1 MRASYY
7 HRTPMDQPTALL
19 IATTG
24 LVVATGVLAWF
35 TWGLWQET
43 KAARQP
49 QVVAFIDFVTHN
61 YGELRFVNAGTGAA
75 LNLDIT
81 YGGEGGEQRRLN
93 EPVMVAGDGLSYKLL
108 SVLENEASEGESL
121 DNVLEMFP
129 AMLVSGTYE
138 DVRGHSYEICQRLE
152 FGSLHEE
159 AKRGRR
165 LSAFRGPLLPF
176 YQLVSDI
183 RDELRKIAR
192 K

>member
-1 MRASYY
+1 
-7 HRTPMDQPTALL
+7 MDQPTSLL

-24 LVVATGVLAWF
+24 LVVATAVLAWF

-49 QVVAFIDFVTHN
+49 QIVAFIDFVTHN
-61 YGELRFVNAGTGAA
+61 YGELRFVNAGFGAA

-108 SVLENEASEGESL
+108 SVLESEASERESL
-121 DNVLEMFP
+121 DNVLKVFP
-129 AMLVSGTYE
+129 VMLASGTYE
-138 DVRGHSYEICQRLE
+138 DVRGHTYEISQRLDI
-152 FGSLHEE
+152 GSLHDE

-165 LSAFRGPLLPF
+165 LRAFRGPLLPF

-183 RDELRKIAR
+183 RDELRKVAR

>member
-1 MRASYY
+1 
-7 HRTPMDQPTALL
+7 MDQPTALL

-49 QVVAFIDFVTHN
+49 GVVAFIDFVTHN
-61 YGELRFVNAGTGAA
+61 YGELRFVNAGSGPA

-108 SVLENEASEGESL
+108 SVLESEASEGGEGL
-121 DNVLEMFP
+121 DSILKVFP

-138 DVRGHSYEICQRLE
+138 DVRGHAYEISQRLE
-152 FGSLHEE
+152 IGALHEE

-165 LSAFRGPLLPF
+165 LRAFRGPLLPF

-183 RDELRKIAR
+183 RDELRKIA
-192 K
+192 KQ

>member
-1 MRASYY
+1 
-7 HRTPMDQPTALL
+7 MDQPTALL

-43 KAARQP
+43 KATRQP

-61 YGELRFVNAGTGAA
+61 YGELRFVNAGAGAA

-81 YGGEGGEQRRLN
+81 YGGEGGERRRLN
-93 EPVMVAGDGLSYKLL
+93 EPVMVTGDGLSYKLL
-108 SVLENEASEGESL
+108 SVLEREASEGESL
-121 DNVLEMFP
+121 DNVLKVFP
-129 AMLVSGTYE
+129 AMLVSGTYK
-138 DVRGHSYEICQRLE
+138 DVRGHRYEISQRLE
-152 FGSLHEE
+152 IGSLHDE

-165 LSAFRGPLLPF
+165 LRAFRGPLLPF